1 MRKDFEVDRTRSDST
16 EQHPMKKFLI
26 SAAVL
31 LIVLFSSAAS
41 YFTSVLLDP
50 GGRSCNPEHFYYCSD
65 PSEAGLKFEN
75 VSFAATDG
83 SQVSG
88 WLIPGEKG
96 RPAVLFVHGWGATRL
111 EGLRYAPSLHKRG
124 FTCLLIDL
132 RGRGKSAPA
141 VNSMGYHE
149 RKDVFGAVD
158 YLLNVVKVPDVG
170 IYGFS
175 MGGATSILAM
185 AEDKRIKAGVIE
197 GAFSDFSLAVEEGA
211 KSDYGLPK
219 YPLLPVVTWI
229 YEWRAHLKAEEI
241 SPIKVVASISPRPI
255 FFIHPYDDDRVPFH
269 HGKDLYEAAGNPKF
283 FWPVEN
289 KVGLKLTHTR
299 AWQLDKARV
308 EKDVPDFFQKYL

>member
-1 MRKDFEVDRTRSDST
+1 
-16 EQHPMKKFLI
+16 MKKILL
-26 SAAVL
+26 STVVALVL
-31 LIVLFSSAAS
+31 LVSAGAS

-50 GGRSCNPEHFYYCSD
+50 GGRVCNQEHFYYCGD

-75 VSFAATDG
+75 VTFPAKDG

-88 WLIPGEKG
+88 WLVPGEKG
-96 RPAVLFVHGWGATRL
+96 KPAVLFVHGWGSTRL
-111 EGLRYAPSLHKRG
+111 EGLRYVSSLQKRG

-132 RGRGKSAPA
+132 RGRGKSQAA

-158 YLLNVVKVPDVG
+158 YLLNTVKVPTVG

-185 AEDKRIKAGVIE
+185 AEDQRIRAGVIE
-197 GAFSDFSLAVEEGA
+197 GAFSDFSMAVEEGA
-211 KSDYGLPK
+211 RSDYGLPK
-219 YPLLPVVTWI
+219 YPLLPIVTWLF
-229 YEWRAHLKAEEI
+229 EWRAQMKAEEI
-241 SPIKVVASISPRPI
+241 SPIKRVASISPRPLFI
-255 FFIHPYDDDRVPFH
+255 IHPYDDNRVPFH